1 MKTVIVPPK
10 ASGASKESLPDKS
23 KLNGAAHSGG
33 KTVNILLVDDR
44 EDKLLALESVLAG
57 LGQNIVK
64 ARSGKEALR
73 WLLKEEFAVI
83 LLDVTMPVI
92 DGFETATLIRKR
104 PSTEHTPIIFVTSV
118 SSSENNIY
126 RGYSLGA
133 VDYILSPIVP
143 EVLRAKVSVFVEL
156 YNRAEQIRHQAERLR
171 EIEEREH
178 KRKLAEAQDLLER
191 ETKRN
196 RFFTMSL
203 DLLAIANFGGYILQ
217 SNPAWESTLGYSDEE
232 LKQRSGLDLA
242 HPDDYK
248 EMLEKF
254 EELKRG
260 NCSTYFEA
268 RYRCKD
274 GTYKWLGWTAAP
286 FVTEKL
292 IYIFARDITRRRQTE
307 VQVQDLNKELS
318 SQLAALTETNRQLEA
333 FNYSISH
340 DLRAPLRSMQCF
352 AQALLDEC
360 GAGLGKE
367 GKDYADRIIKSS
379 HHMDALLRD
388 LLHYSR
394 VARSELEIER
404 VGLEFILKEAIEQ
417 NEKEIADKKATI
429 DIRRPLASV
438 FGHSV
443 TLVQIFANLIGNA
456 VKFVPPSKTPVVS
469 VFTELE
475 KDVVRVWVEDNGIG
489 IAPEHQG
496 KIFDL
501 FVRLHGN
508 TSYSGTGVGLAIV
521 QKGAERMGGRAGVI
535 SEPGKGSRFW
545 VELPAAGEAT
555 A

>member
-1 MKTVIVPPK
+1 MKTVIVANSGPK
-10 ASGASKESLPDKS
+10 PREPLPDKS
-23 KLNGAAHSGG
+23 KINGAPHSAG
-33 KTVNILLVDDR
+33 KGVNILIVDDR
-44 EDKLLALESVLAG
+44 EDKLLALESVLSG
-57 LGQNIVK
+57 LGQNLVK

-156 YNRAEQIRHQAERLR
+156 YNRAEQIKEQSERLR

-196 RFFTMSL
+196 RFFTLSL

-217 SNPAWESTLGYSDEE
+217 SNPAWESTLGYSEEE
-232 LKQRSGLDLA
+232 LRSRSGLDLA
-242 HPDDYK
+242 HPDDYP
-248 EMLEKF
+248 EMLAKF

-260 NCSTYFEA
+260 NCTTYFEA

-286 FVTEKL
+286 FVSEKL
-292 IYIFARDITRRRQTE
+292 IYIFARDITRRKETE
-307 VQVQDLNKELS
+307 AQVQNLNKELS

-388 LLHYSR
+388 LLQYSR
-394 VARSELEIER
+394 VARSELDIDA
-404 VGLEFILKEAIEQ
+404 VALEFVVKDAVDQ
-417 NEKEIADKKATI
+417 NEKEIADKKATVEI
-429 DIRRPLASV
+429 KKPLAPV
-438 FGHSV
+438 LGHSV
-443 TLVQIFANLIGNA
+443 TLVQILANLIGNA
-456 VKFVPPSKTPVVS
+456 IKFVPPAKPPVVC
-469 VFTELE
+469 VFTESDKE
-475 KDVVRVWVEDNGIG
+475 WVRIWVEDNGIG

-545 VELPAAGEAT
+545 VELPAATEGSR
-555 A
+555 

>member
-1 MKTVIVPPK
+1 APSSSVK
-10 ASGASKESLPDKS
+10 G
-23 KLNGAAHSGG
+23 
-33 KTVNILLVDDR
+33 VNILIVDDR
-44 EDKLLALESVLAG
+44 EDKLLALETVLSS
-57 LGQNIVK
+57 LGQNIYK

-133 VDYILSPIVP
+133 VDYILSPIMP

-156 YNRAEQIRHQAERLR
+156 FSRAEQIRQQGERLR

-178 KRKLAEAQDLLER
+178 KRKLAETQDLLER

-196 RFFTMSL
+196 RFFTLSL
-203 DLLAIANFGGYILQ
+203 DLLAIANFDGYILQ
-217 SNPAWESTLGYSDEE
+217 SNPAWESTLGYSEAE
-232 LKQRSGLDLA
+232 LKARSGLDLA
-242 HPDDYK
+242 HPDDYPG
-248 EMLEKF
+248 MLAKF

-260 NCSTYFEA
+260 NCTTYFEA

-274 GTYKWLGWTAAP
+274 GTFRWLGWTAAP
-286 FVTEKL
+286 FVSEKL
-292 IYIFARDITRRRQTE
+292 IYIFARDITLRRETE
-307 VQVQDLNKELS
+307 LQVQSLNKELN

-360 GAGLGKE
+360 SPNLGE
-367 GKDYADRIIKSS
+367 DGKDYADRIIKSS

-388 LLHYSR
+388 LLQYSR
-394 VARSELEIER
+394 VARSELALET
-404 VGLEFILKEAIEQ
+404 VSLEFVVKDAVEQ
-417 NEKEIADKKATI
+417 NEKEIADKKARI
-429 DIRRPLASV
+429 DVRTPLQSV
-438 FGHSV
+438 VGHGV
-443 TLVQIFANLIGNA
+443 TLVQIMANLIGNA
-456 VKFVPPSKTPVVS
+456 VKFVPPSTQPVVS
-469 VFTELE
+469 VYTER
-475 KDVVRVWVEDNGIG
+475 KKGMVRIWVEDNGIG

-508 TSYSGTGVGLAIV
+508 TSYTGTGVGLAIV
-521 QKGAERMGGRAGVI
+521 QKGAERMGGKAGVI
-535 SEPGKGSRFW
+535 SEPGKGSQFW
-545 VELPAAGEAT
+545 LELPAATEEA
-555 A
+555 